1 LRKETR
7 LSIVVEVRGVEFE
20 EDIVAI
26 VVARVAKEDV

>member
-7 LSIVVEVRGVEFE
+7 LPIVVEVGGVELN